1 MDGYVSKSQFA
12 VIYGCSR
19 AYVSQLV
26 AAKRLVLSDDGKLVH
41 VDSSLKLLNVT
52 ADPSK
57 VGVKERWAA
66 VREGRDPATVEI
78 QPPLVVPAGSSQAAG
93 ADKPAAAGATAA
105 APTSS
110 AYHDARTQREQA
122 EAQMA
127 QIELMERMRQIA
139 EIEPIVRAML
149 DTHTAAR
156 TEVLGLADRLTQ
168 LVVSETDA
176 RKVYDTINREC
187 ERICD
192 RMSKRIDTLRQQHS
206 TTTVTA

>member
-57 VGVKERWAA
+57 AGVKERWAA

-78 QPPLVVPAGSSQAAG
+78 QPPLAA
-93 ADKPAAAGATAA
+93 APAAAAPGAAASADKQPAAA
-105 APTSS
+105 APASS

-168 LVVSETDA
+168 LVVAETDA
-176 RKVYDTINREC
+176 RKVYDTITREC

-192 RMSKRIDTLRQQHS
+192 RMTRRIDTLRQQHS

>member
-26 AAKRLVLSDDGKLVH
+26 AAKRLVLSDDGKLVR

-57 VGVKERWAA
+57 AGVKERWAA
-66 VREGRDPATVEI
+66 VREGRDPASVEI
-78 QPPLVVPAGSSQAAG
+78 QPPLAAALASAPG
-93 ADKPAAAGATAA
+93 AADKPAAAAAAAA
-105 APTSS
+105 APASS

-168 LVVSETDA
+168 LVVAETDA
-176 RKVYDTINREC
+176 RKVYDTITREC

-192 RMSKRIDTLRQQHS
+192 RMTRRIDTLRQQHS